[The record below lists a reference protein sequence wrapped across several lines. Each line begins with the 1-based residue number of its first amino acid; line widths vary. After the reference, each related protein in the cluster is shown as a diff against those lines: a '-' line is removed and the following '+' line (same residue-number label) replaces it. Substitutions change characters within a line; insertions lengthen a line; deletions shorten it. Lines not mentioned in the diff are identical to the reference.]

1 MPTPSPPSSQP
12 MQISPQPGPAS
23 SPRGGGGER
32 QADSPSTSAS
42 AMPAFHSS
50 HSYSSHGGGLPTHGG
65 LRSVESSSQPG
76 TPPPHESHLSRQNS
90 TGSVCSSGGGGGGGS
105 GVSHSNPMLVTSK
118 LSSSGSLHHIYQTN
132 VLMTPSSSLPS
143 TPNTHQSFLHS
154 IPSIASELS
163 SAAPSSS
170 FSGAPGGPPGG
181 AGLHATSGIL
191 TYPAPAASSASSSGL
206 RSSPSYSP
214 SSSPPP
220 INNALHAP
228 PALSLR
234 VPTQGQD
241 MPDSANA
248 PPDEVTLM
256 RNMFANCG
264 VPLSRSIFQLGDT
277 LGTGTFGRV
286 RIVTYLPS
294 AAAAAAAAASAPA
307 SAASSTIT
315 ATASSGPVVTP
326 ASPVIAPGR
335 PLYFALKM
343 LKKSEIIRLKQVE
356 HIKAEKSIL
365 SRISHPFIV
374 NLYAAFQD
382 ERNLYMTMVRPT

>member
-1 MPTPSPPSSQP
+1 M
-12 MQISPQPGPAS
+12 
-23 SPRGGGGER
+23 
-32 QADSPSTSAS
+32 
-42 AMPAFHSS
+42 
-50 HSYSSHGGGLPTHGG
+50 HGG
-65 LRSVESSSQPG
+65 LRTETASQPG

-90 TGSVCSSGGGGGGGS
+90 TGSVGSSSGIGS
-105 GVSHSNPMLVTSK
+105 SGGVSHSNPMLVTSK

-143 TPNTHQSFLHS
+143 TPNTHPSFLHS
-154 IPSIASELS
+154 IPSIASELQ

-170 FSGAPGGPPGG
+170 FSGAPGG
-181 AGLHATSGIL
+181 AGSGSGVHAHPHATSGIL
-191 TYPAPAASSASSSGL
+191 TYPAPAASSASSSGV

-220 INNALHAP
+220 TNTTVHAP
-228 PALSLR
+228 PALNLNLR

-248 PPDEVTLM
+248 PADDVTLF
-256 RNMFANCG
+256 RTMFANCG
-264 VPLSRSIFQLGDT
+264 VPLARSIFQLGDT

-294 AAAAAAAAASAPA
+294 TAAAAAAAAVAPA

-326 ASPVIAPGR
+326 ASPLITPGR

-365 SRISHPFIV
+365 SRIAHPFIV
-374 NLYAAFQD
+374 NLYASFQD
-382 ERNLYMTMVRPT
+382 ERNLYMTMEFICGGELFSQLRKVGRFSNDTARFYAAEIVLAIQYLHAKGQTPAPQNATAGPGGAWV